1 MRKYLRGCGGIA
13 PVKGEHAERNEDRRD
28 ERSEKAGDIMRAG
41 LFKHLAVG
49 HDGAGQVG
57 EVALAEERQRQHAQ
71 PLREG
76 QAALS
81 ALFICCEI
89 GIIILEPCGDENER
103 EADGAAAHIERRSSG
118 RSAAHQIADE
128 IIEHT
133 RRQHSRKNFSLFSK
147 LVSRIWQQHSY

>member
-1 MRKYLRGCGGIA
+1 
-13 PVKGEHAERNEDRRD
+13 
-28 ERSEKAGDIMRAG
+28 MRAG

-76 QAALS
+76 QAALF

-133 RRQHSRKNFSLFSK
+133 RRSILEKIFHYFQSLFHGFGNSILINALFTCDFSK
-147 LVSRIWQQHSY
+147 TLIVVEMLNNTRPLFLRQ